1 MRCICTLDGR
11 IVLSSLPYKENKT
24 KKKLRKEHIYHQIQV
39 YNPKIPPR
47 DTAECITSLH
57 RIQQTQPKGIQG
69 NISSSQY
76 CHTNSTR
83 SSAVHQC
90 TNLRRR
96 NCPRLSHQRRVG
108 RNRQGYRDRGSR
120 QIRIRLR
127 CRTVERVLT

>member
-1 MRCICTLDGR
+1 MDELYCLVYR
-11 IVLSSLPYKENKT
+11 IKKT
-24 KKKLRKEHIYHQIQV
+24 KQKNNLRKEHIYHQIQV
-39 YNPKIPPR
+39 YHPKIPPR
-47 DTAECITSLH
+47 DTTECITSLH
-57 RIQQTQPKGIQG
+57 RIQQTRPKGIQG

-108 RNRQGYRDRGSR
+108 RNRQECHDRGSR
-120 QIRIRLR
+120 RTRIRRR
-127 CRTVERVLT
+127 CRSVRKVLT